1 MSTVISLLLT
11 ADGWRVNHIDEYR
24 VSMNNILEHI
34 GFLGILPVA
43 IVEDENKA
51 VPLAQTLSENGLPVI
66 EVTLR
71 TQTAV
76 HVVERIVK
84 EFPDMLV
91 GAGTV
96 ITVADAQSVIDAG
109 ARFIVSPGLS
119 AKVVEYCIGKSI
131 PVIPGVLTP
140 TEIQQALEYGLEVVK
155 FFPAEAIGGLSYL
168 KAVAAPFKNL
178 KFIPTGGIEQS
189 TLLSYLQFPKV
200 LACGGSWMVHP
211 EMLKTGQFEK
221 IASCTRQAVASVLG
235 FELRHIGLYTRSTAD
250 AYKATAQL
258 AKRIQYS
265 VRETEDSL
273 FSEKYV
279 EELQHISS
287 DDFIAL
293 GTNFIER
300 GAVHLA
306 QKGIVVKP
314 ETKQFQNGQL
324 VAVDLDL
331 DINGFTLR
339 LIQV

>member
-1 MSTVISLLLT
+1 MSTVISLLLM
-11 ADGWRVNHIDEYR
+11 ADGWRANHIDEYR
-24 VSMNNILEHI
+24 LSMNNILEHI
-34 GFLGILPVA
+34 GILGILPVA

-84 EFPDMLV
+84 FFPDMLV

-96 ITVADAQSVIDAG
+96 LTVADAQSVIDAG
-109 ARFIVSPGLS
+109 VRFIVSPGLS
-119 AKVVEYCIGKSI
+119 VKVVEYCIGKSI
-131 PVIPGVLTP
+131 PIIPGVLTP
-140 TEIQQALEYGLEVVK
+140 TEIQQAHEYGLEVVK

-235 FELRHIGLYTRSTAD
+235 FELKHIGLYTRSTAD

-258 AKRIQYS
+258 AKMIQYS
-265 VRETEDSL
+265 VREKEDSL
-273 FSEKYV
+273 FSENYV

-287 DDFIAL
+287 VDFIAL

-300 GAVHLA
+300 GTAHLA

-331 DINGFTLR
+331 DINGFALR
-339 LIQV
+339 LIQA

>member
-1 MSTVISLLLT
+1 
-11 ADGWRVNHIDEYR
+11 
-24 VSMNNILEHI
+24 MNTILEHI

-43 IVEDENKA
+43 IIEDENKA
-51 VPLAQTLSENGLPVI
+51 VPLAQTLSENGLPAI

-76 HVVERIVK
+76 EVVERIVK
-84 EFPDMLV
+84 NFPNMLV

-96 ITVADAQSVIDAG
+96 LTVDDAQMVIDAG
-109 ARFIVSPGLS
+109 AHFIVSPGFH
-119 AKVVEYCIGKSI
+119 AKVVEYCLGKSI
-131 PVIPGVLTP
+131 PIIPGVLTP
-140 TEIQQALEYGLEVVK
+140 TEMQQALEYSLEVVK
-155 FFPAEAIGGLSYL
+155 FFPAEAIGGLPYL

-211 EMLKTGQFEK
+211 EMLKACQFEK
-221 IASCTRQAVASVLG
+221 IASSTRQAVASVLG
-235 FELRHIGLYTRSTAD
+235 FELRHIGMYTRSTAD

-258 AKRIQYS
+258 AKMIQYS

-279 EELQHISS
+279 EVLQRITS

-300 GAVHLA
+300 AAAHLA
-306 QKGIVVKP
+306 QKGIVIKP
-314 ETKQFQNGQL
+314 ETKQFQNEQL

-331 DINGFTLR
+331 DINGFAVR
-339 LIQV
+339 LIHV

>member
-1 MSTVISLLLT
+1 
-11 ADGWRVNHIDEYR
+11 
-24 VSMNNILEHI
+24 MNDIVEHI

-51 VPLAQTLSENGLPVI
+51 VPLARALMENGLPVI

-76 HVVERIVK
+76 HVVELIVK
-84 EFPDMLV
+84 NIPDMLV

-96 ITVADAQSVIDAG
+96 LTVDDAQKVLDAG
-109 ARFIVSPGLS
+109 ARFIVSPGFNT
-119 AKVVEYCIGKSI
+119 KVVEYCIGKSI
-131 PVIPGVLTP
+131 PVFPGVLTP
-140 TEIQQALEYGLEVVK
+140 TEIQLALEYNLQVVK
-155 FFPAEAIGGLSYL
+155 FFPAEAAGGLSYL

-189 TLLSYLQFPKV
+189 TLLTYLQFPKV

-211 EMLKTGQFEK
+211 DMIKAGQFEK
-221 IASCTRQAVASVLG
+221 IASSTKQAVASVLG
-235 FELRHIGLYTRSTAD
+235 YELRHIGMYTRSTTD
-250 AYKATAQL
+250 AYKATSQL
-258 AKRIQYS
+258 AKMIPYS

-279 EELQHISS
+279 EALQRISS
-287 DDFIAL
+287 NDFIAL

-300 GAVHLA
+300 AAVHLA
-306 QKGIVVKP
+306 QKGIAEKP
-314 ETKQFQNGQL
+314 ETRQFQNGHL

-331 DINGFTLR
+331 DVNGFGLR
-339 LIQV
+339 LIQM